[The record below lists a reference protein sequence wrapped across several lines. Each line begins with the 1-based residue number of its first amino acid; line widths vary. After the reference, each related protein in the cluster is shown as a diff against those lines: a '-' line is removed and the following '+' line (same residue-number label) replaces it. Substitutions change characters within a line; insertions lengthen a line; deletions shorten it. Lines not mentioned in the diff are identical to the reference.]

1 MKGEGA
7 GAILSPRRS
16 LQSAG
21 YVQFGNLDDV
31 IAFLSHR
38 REERHVFLTD
48 NPFMSRLATGIRQ
61 VAYSR
66 FLNALSEVTVLE
78 TLSLQRSFVSDE
90 FLIAFCKLLSDGR
103 FPHLSQLN
111 LNQNLITDTGFVAL
125 GQCLS
130 AVADEALLDALQKN
144 PHIIEL
150 NVNWRS
156 PANANTAHVILS
168 NRNSDEHSANVESL
182 KTALLEIHS
191 TTPQMKAFLL
201 EDNPVLAEMLSCEQ
215 LSSFQSTLSLLSQ
228 NTHLNTLKLPGNS
241 LPSVFVELF
250 CNAVI
255 ANGAFRNIRF
265 LDLERNCFQVADIS
279 KIVSLVH
286 KHHACDEEQHPFSVI
301 PFESLRLAGQQ
312 DLIGKFAVEANTVIM
327 STFVWNQSLIDL
339 TLDVSEEAM
348 EDLRLNLERNRK
360 KQTRLSITPVTPS
373 AKLSPLLSPQTSKR
387 SSTTNSLSAKRKS
400 RFSFSPMSPVKLE
413 GSPLDTID
421 DIMSTIARDSPNI
434 KDFTLSDNAFLECL
448 PDNDLRKFSRILMSL
463 LSPNQYLHTLAL
475 QNCGIGDPFVDALV
489 TAGEKGL
496 LPNLSVI
503 NFTRNRL
510 SDEGVILLVESP
522 FSELRELRIRHRK
535 QRCSSYTAIL
545 VLNALGKPH
554 RSKLRVFE
562 FDFDHPDYQT
572 QADRQ
577 IAETVKYTN
586 D

>member
-78 TLSLQRSFVSDE
+78 TLSLQVNRVHCNDANDSPDGRLQRSFVSDE

-130 AVADEALLDALQKN
+130 GLQVQHNMKIWAANQLRPSTAVADEALLDALQKN

-228 NTHLNTLKLPGNS
+228 NTHLNTLKLPGKLS
-241 LPSVFVELF
+241 S
-250 CNAVI
+250 
-255 ANGAFRNIRF
+255 GQRY
-265 LDLERNCFQVADIS
+265 
-279 KIVSLVH
+279 
-286 KHHACDEEQHPFSVI
+286 
-301 PFESLRLAGQQ
+301 LRLG
-312 DLIGKFAVEANTVIM
+312 
-327 STFVWNQSLIDL
+327 
-339 TLDVSEEAM
+339 
-348 EDLRLNLERNRK
+348 
-360 KQTRLSITPVTPS
+360 
-373 AKLSPLLSPQTSKR
+373 
-387 SSTTNSLSAKRKS
+387 
-400 RFSFSPMSPVKLE
+400 
-413 GSPLDTID
+413 
-421 DIMSTIARDSPNI
+421 
-434 KDFTLSDNAFLECL
+434 
-448 PDNDLRKFSRILMSL
+448 
-463 LSPNQYLHTLAL
+463 
-475 QNCGIGDPFVDALV
+475 
-489 TAGEKGL
+489 
-496 LPNLSVI
+496 
-503 NFTRNRL
+503 
-510 SDEGVILLVESP
+510 
-522 FSELRELRIRHRK
+522 
-535 QRCSSYTAIL
+535 
-545 VLNALGKPH
+545 
-554 RSKLRVFE
+554 
-562 FDFDHPDYQT
+562 
-572 QADRQ
+572 
-577 IAETVKYTN
+577 
-586 D
+586 